1 MNLLI
6 DESVDR
12 QIVARLRQEGHEVS
26 YVAEMEP
33 GITDDLVLRRANE
46 RNALLVMA
54 DKDFGELVF
63 RQGQINAGVV
73 LLRLLGLSSEKKA
86 EIATAAI
93 RDHATSLPQAF
104 TVVSPGSIRIR
115 QNPQL

>member
-33 GITDDLVLRRANE
+33 GIT
-46 RNALLVMA
+46 
-54 DKDFGELVF
+54 
-63 RQGQINAGVV
+63 
-73 LLRLLGLSSEKKA
+73 
-86 EIATAAI
+86 
-93 RDHATSLPQAF
+93 F